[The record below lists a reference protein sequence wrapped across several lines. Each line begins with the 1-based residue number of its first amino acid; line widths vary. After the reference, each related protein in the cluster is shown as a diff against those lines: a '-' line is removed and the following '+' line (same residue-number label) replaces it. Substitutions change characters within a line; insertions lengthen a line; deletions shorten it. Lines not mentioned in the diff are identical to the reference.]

1 MYVLLVI
8 QLSTGEEGWD
18 PFNLFNLIIFCTYHK
33 PVSGFSMLYVV
44 VPLFVLFE
52 FMLEVIVRFVGA
64 IVDLFKL

>member
-1 MYVLLVI
+1 
-8 QLSTGEEGWD
+8 
-18 PFNLFNLIIFCTYHK
+18 
-33 PVSGFSMLYVV
+33 MLYVV